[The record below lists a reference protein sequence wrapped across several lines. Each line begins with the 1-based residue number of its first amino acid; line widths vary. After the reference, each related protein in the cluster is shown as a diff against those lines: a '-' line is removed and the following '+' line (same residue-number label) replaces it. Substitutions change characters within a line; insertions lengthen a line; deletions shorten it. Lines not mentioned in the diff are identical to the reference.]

1 MAKADS
7 NRQAENVEN
16 ADQQDTLYEVVDGI
30 ATITLNRPKQ
40 MNTLGGSMMA
50 LVSDYVNE
58 AERDKNV
65 RVIVLTGAGRMFC
78 AGLDVVAAQSRVGSQ
93 AGTNTQA
100 SIPVTLNVKTFPPAV
115 IFNCDKPVICAL
127 NGAAAGFGMD
137 MAMCCDIR
145 VMAEGAKLAPTPVKR
160 GIVPESGGTWILPR
174 LVGWEKAAEIIY
186 TARNLE
192 ADECKELGLCA
203 HVVPEEDLMAFTRKL
218 AGDIAANAPLAVQS
232 AKRLMRMGLAE
243 QFNDHV
249 HHVYMNFLQL
259 MRTDD
264 AREGMTSFA
273 EKRTPEFKGH

>member
-1 MAKADS
+1 MS
-7 NRQAENVEN
+7 EAE
-16 ADQQDTLYEVVDGI
+16 QQSTTKSQDTLYEVADGI
-30 ATITLNRPKQ
+30 ATITLNRPEQ
-40 MNTLGGSMMA
+40 MNTLGGSMME

-58 AERDKNV
+58 AERDHNV
-65 RVIVLTGAGRMFC
+65 RVIILTGAGRMFC
-78 AGLDVVAAQSRVGSQ
+78 AGLDVVAAQSRTGSQ

-115 IFNCDKPVICAL
+115 IFNCEKPVICAL

-145 VMAEGAKLAPTPVKR
+145 VMTESAKLAPTPVKR
-160 GIVPESGGTWILPR
+160 GIVPESGGTWVLPR
-174 LVGWEKAAEIIY
+174 LVGWEKAAEIFY
-186 TARNLE
+186 TARNLG
-192 ADECKELGLCA
+192 AAECKELGLCA
-203 HVVPEEDLMAFTRKL
+203 HVVPEAELMTFARKL

-232 AKRLMRMGLAE
+232 AKRLMRMGMSE

-259 MRTDD
+259 MRTED

-273 EKRTPEFKGH
+273 QKRAPEFKGR

>member
-1 MAKADS
+1 MSTAKS
-7 NRQAENVEN
+7 Q
-16 ADQQDTLYEVVDGI
+16 DQSASDHQDTLYEVADGI
-30 ATITLNRPKQ
+30 ATITLNRPEQ

-50 LVSDYVNE
+50 LVSDYVNV
-58 AERDKNV
+58 AERDPDV
-65 RVIVLTGAGRMFC
+65 RVIILTGAGRMFC

-93 AGTNTQA
+93 AGNNSQA

-145 VMAEGAKLAPTPVKR
+145 IMAEGAKLAPTPVKR

-174 LVGWEKAAEIIY
+174 LVGLEKASEIFF
-186 TARNLE
+186 TARNLS
-192 ADECKELGLCA
+192 AQECKELGLCA
-203 HVVPEEDLMAFTRKL
+203 HVVPAEELMAFALKL

-232 AKRLMRMGLAE
+232 AKRLMRMGMSE

-264 AREGMTSFA
+264 AREGMVSFA
-273 EKRTPEFKGH
+273 QKREPDFKGR

>member
-1 MAKADS
+1 MSTAKSQDKSASDH
-7 NRQAENVEN
+7 
-16 ADQQDTLYEVVDGI
+16 QDTLYDVADGI

-40 MNTLGGSMMA
+40 MNTLGGSMME

-58 AERDKNV
+58 AERDPDV
-65 RVIVLTGAGRMFC
+65 RVIILTGAGRMFC

-93 AGTNTQA
+93 TGNNSQA

-145 VMAEGAKLAPTPVKR
+145 IMAEGAKLAPTPVKR

-174 LVGWEKAAEIIY
+174 LVGLEKASEIFF
-186 TARNLE
+186 TARNLG
-192 ADECKELGLCA
+192 AQECKELGLCA
-203 HVVPEEDLMAFTRKL
+203 HVVPAEKLMAFALKL

-232 AKRLMRMGLAE
+232 AKRLMRMGMSE

-264 AREGMTSFA
+264 AREGMVSFA
-273 EKRTPEFKGH
+273 QKREPDFKGR